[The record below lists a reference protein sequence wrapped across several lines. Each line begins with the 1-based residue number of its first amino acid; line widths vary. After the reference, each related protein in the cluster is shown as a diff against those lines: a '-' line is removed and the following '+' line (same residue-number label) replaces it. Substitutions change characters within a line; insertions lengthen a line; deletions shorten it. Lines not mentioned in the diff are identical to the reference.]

1 MHKIATLP
9 GGWYPNTEGVIFV
22 EQSPAPIVFL
32 TYADT
37 DIQTIATARSFLT
50 DDFPQIRVVNL
61 LNLQQQLSIDTYV
74 ETIVSKSKVV
84 VLRLLGG
91 SAYWTYGFETVK
103 EAARLNNIA
112 LFVVPGDNAP
122 DLDLISH
129 STVSLS
135 AVNSLWR
142 YLIEGGR
149 ENYGNALRFISDICL
164 QTKYNPEPPKSV
176 PEIGRYEW
184 QNKSD
189 NLAQAHNYSSDFN
202 GDRDC
207 GMLFYRSHYLAGNTA
222 PIDELCKSIAAKNLR
237 PRPIF
242 ISSLRNIELQQQLL
256 ALLQEMKVKIL
267 LNTTSFSLAKI
278 GETAQ
283 LEFWQRLN
291 IPVLQVILSSS
302 TEEQWH
308 SSLQGLM
315 PRDVAMNVAL
325 PEVDGRIIT
334 RAVSF
339 KSAEVWNDR
348 LETNVVVYQPKRDRL
363 DFVADSAAN
372 WIDLANTPVKER
384 KVALILANY
393 PNKDGRIANGV
404 GLDTPQSCIKIL
416 AALQKA
422 GYTIRRS
429 SPDGR

>member
-9 GGWYPNTEGVIFV
+9 GGWNPDTEGVIFV

-37 DIQTIATARSFLT
+37 DIQTIAAAQSFLGSN
-50 DDFPQIRVVNL
+50 FPELRVVNL

-74 ETIVSKSKVV
+74 ENVVSKARVI

-91 SAYWTYGFETVK
+91 NTYWSYGFEIVK
-103 EAARLNNIA
+103 EAAKSNNIA
-112 LFVVPGDNAP
+112 LFVIPGDNSP

-129 STVSLS
+129 STVSLGN
-135 AVNSLWR
+135 VNTLWR

-149 ENYGNALRFISDICL
+149 ENYGNAFQFVSDLCL
-164 QTKYNPEPPKSV
+164 QTKYNPESPKPI
-176 PEIGRYEW
+176 PEIGKYEW
-184 QNKSD
+184 QKETKK
-189 NLAQAHNYSSDFN
+189 LAQLNNRLINIS
-202 GDRDC
+202 GDRYC
-207 GMLFYRSHYLAGNTA
+207 AILFYRSHYLAGNTA
-222 PIDELCKSIAAKNLR
+222 AIDELCKSIVEKNLT
-237 PRPIF
+237 PLPIF
-242 ISSLRNIELQQQLL
+242 ISSLRNVELQQQLL
-256 ALLQEMKVKIL
+256 VLLKQTKVKVL

-278 GETAQ
+278 GEAAQ

-291 IPVLQVILSSS
+291 IPVLQVIFSSS
-302 TEEQWH
+302 TEEQWN

-339 KSAEVWNDR
+339 KSVENWHDK

-363 DFVADSAAN
+363 EFVADSAAN
-372 WIDLANTPVKER
+372 WVNLGDTPVKER

-404 GLDTPQSCIKIL
+404 GSDTPK
-416 AALQKA
+416 AASKFYRLC
-422 GYTIRRS
+422 S
-429 SPDGR
+429 